1 MELST
6 TRHRFVRKLLIISK
20 QCNKYRET
28 TVRIMR
34 RTIGSVVQSMPFLGA
49 NRDDD
54 GQLHSSGLH
63 IPIAPILDRKFSS
76 PLEAAWGNFADKK
89 TEKQENT
96 KKTQEN
102 KPYRQTVDLKRN
114 GVPVLHHLLP
124 DQTAWFG
131 RYLML
136 PTFAAAASSMVSQ
149 TPREQRLVLE

>member
-6 TRHRFVRKLLIISK
+6 IRHRFVRKLPIVSK

-34 RTIGSVVQSMPFLGA
+34 RTIGSVVQSMPFVGA

-54 GQLHSSGLH
+54 GQLLTSGLH
-63 IPIAPILDRKFSS
+63 IPIAPIIDRKISS
-76 PLEAAWGNFADKK
+76 PLVPAWGNFADKK
-89 TEKQENT
+89 TEKQENR

-102 KPYRQTVDLKRN
+102 KTYRQTVDLKRN
-114 GVPVLHHLLP
+114 GVLHHLLP

-136 PTFAAAASSMVSQ
+136 STFAAAASSMVSQ